1 MKPCNYCKLC
11 NSGALHHGAE
21 SRIWGTQDLGG
32 SYVTPASHRAGVPGP
47 SPPIADEHTTLR
59 IKQVCRVL
67 KRHTQEEDA
76 LCDIL
81 ENPPIHTFALSAGW
95 FYLSVCHNLEPR
107 ARELW

>member
-1 MKPCNYCKLC
+1 MGL
-11 NSGALHHGAE
+11 
-21 SRIWGTQDLGG
+21 
-32 SYVTPASHRAGVPGP
+32 RAGSGGLRTWVGP
-47 SPPIADEHTTLR
+47 MSHLRLIGQVSQPPPIAEEHTTLR

-81 ENPPIHTFALSAGW
+81 ENAPIHTFALSAGW
-95 FYLSVCHNLEPR
+95 FYLSVCHNLEPH